1 MAAFLRVC
9 IYSGFLTWWHASW
22 HFWWLGHLWCGVVDG
37 YLEVHTH
44 RCTQV
49 HSCTCTGTQ
58 LHTDRCC
65 STEWTTRPWSDGAH
79 FRSSTMPIP
88 TCHAMPIPQLK
99 FLFLYFFPLECLNA
113 IIPNVAKVTL
123 GLEIKWNPK
132 PGPCQLLFPEITF
145 CALGTQRFG
154 SATNF
159 GSVHYPKPTVSLSYS
174 ILLLKRQEDDT
185 DAVEKKY
192 VCRCSVFSV

>member
-1 MAAFLRVC
+1 MDIWR
-9 IYSGFLTWWHASW
+9 YTRT
-22 HFWWLGHLWCGVVDG
+22 GVQRYTAVQ
-37 YLEVHTH
+37 V
-44 RCTQV
+44 QV
-49 HSCTCTGTQ
+49 HSYTQTGAAAQSGRHDRGVMGRTLDPRPCPSQ
-58 LHTDRCC
+58 L
-65 STEWTTRPWSDGAH
+65 
-79 FRSSTMPIP
+79 
-88 TCHAMPIPQLK
+88 AMPCLSPSSNFSSYISFQ
-99 FLFLYFFPLECLNA
+99 LECLNA
-113 IIPNVAKVTL
+113 II

-159 GSVHYPKPTVSLSYS
+159 GSVHYPKPTVSLLYS